1 LPGTL
6 CACATTG
13 ERIDLLNGL
22 DFCARERIHIQ
33 GGVGGVWNFVRVRDY
48 FTWNFLCV
56 RAYLCA
62 RACAP
67 ARLLAL
73 GGGAGGLADQPR
85 HATRHDWRMARH
97 SGKLSLATSATV
109 RGIDGAGLASRL
121 TRQQRK
127 TKPPTRAGR
136 QPCPKQEWSNTNGK
150 QQHTN
155 DR

>member
-1 LPGTL
+1 MRLRDYGRTNRSSQRPGFLCARAHTYTGGGGGCLEL
-6 CACATTG
+6 CACA
-13 ERIDLLNGL
+13 RLLHL
-22 DFCARERIHIQ
+22 ELFVCAR
-33 GGVGGVWNFVRVRDY
+33 V
-48 FTWNFLCV
+48 LM
-56 RAYLCA
+56 RARL

-67 ARLLAL
+67 AGA

>member
-73 GGGAGGLADQPR
+73 GGVLGVWLTSHDTPRATIGEWRAILAN
-85 HATRHDWRMARH
+85 
-97 SGKLSLATSATV
+97 
-109 RGIDGAGLASRL
+109 
-121 TRQQRK
+121 
-127 TKPPTRAGR
+127 
-136 QPCPKQEWSNTNGK
+136 CP
-150 QQHTN
+150 
-155 DR
+155 